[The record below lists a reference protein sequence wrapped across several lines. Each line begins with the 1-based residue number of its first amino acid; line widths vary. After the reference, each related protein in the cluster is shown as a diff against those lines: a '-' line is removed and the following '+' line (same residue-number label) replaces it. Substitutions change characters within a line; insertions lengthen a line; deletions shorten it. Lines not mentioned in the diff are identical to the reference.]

1 MEKRLHELLYSQN
14 KSMKTK
20 YMKTFSKYIG
30 GNIRYLD
37 YSKMEKTE
45 YRFYML
51 TDNILSFGLLEISS
65 YYINRLQNF
74 VSNS

>member
-14 KSMKTK
+14 KSIL